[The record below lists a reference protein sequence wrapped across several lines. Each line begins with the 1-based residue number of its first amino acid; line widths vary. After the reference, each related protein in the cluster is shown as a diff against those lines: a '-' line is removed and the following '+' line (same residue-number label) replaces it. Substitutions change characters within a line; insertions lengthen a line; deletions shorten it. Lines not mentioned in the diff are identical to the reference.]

1 MSNTTRRTF
10 LQQGLAA
17 GGLLAVGGR
26 ARAAV
31 SPNEQVSLGMIGL
44 GWRGG
49 QLVEAFNRLPDARI
63 TGICDPDSALVDQ
76 WSKACPQAKTY
87 SDLRN
92 LLDDPGIDAVVVATG
107 NYWHCLAAL
116 WAMEAGKHVY
126 VEKPLSNALWEG
138 QQVVEAA
145 ARHQKICQVG
155 TQQRSSP
162 IQPQIKQLLHEELV
176 LGPLEWVRVNRVGV
190 RASIGKRTTPLVPP
204 STVDYNL
211 WLGPAADVPI
221 YRDKLHYDWHW
232 DWNTGAG
239 EMGNW
244 GVHIVDD
251 VRNNVFLDQVAFP
264 RRVVAAG
271 GRYGW
276 HDAGNTPNVHF
287 AVLDTGSVPVVISLT
302 NLPDQPG
309 GSNPPSCPPPGSGYI
324 AYCEGGRLEGER
336 GRARFFDSA
345 GKLIKEFRGGEGMGK
360 HQQDFLDA
368 IRQNAPEKL
377 TAPVEVGHHS
387 SAWCTFANYAYRT
400 GWDSHDPWETS
411 LPKVL
416 DTLEL
421 AGRVKTAAA
430 QMYRDLVKLA
440 GRHESDKSLGRLKL
454 GPLLTFDDAQGT
466 FVGDHA
472 QVANQ
477 YLRVPGRGEFVLR

>member
-1 MSNTTRRTF
+1 MTSTTRRMF
-10 LQQGLAA
+10 FQQGLAA
-17 GGLLAVGGR
+17 GSLLALGGR
-26 ARAAV
+26 GRAAV

-49 QLVEAFNRLPDARI
+49 QLVEAFNHQPTARI

-76 WSKACPQAKTY
+76 WSKSCPQAQTY
-87 SDLRN
+87 SDLRK
-92 LLDDPGIDAVVVATG
+92 LLDDPGIDAVVIATC
-107 NYWHCLAAL
+107 NHWHCLAAI

-138 QQVVEAA
+138 QQVVQAA
-145 ARHQKICQVG
+145 AKLQKICQVG

-162 IQPQIKQLLHEELV
+162 IQPQIKQLLHEERV
-176 LGPLEWVRVNRVGV
+176 LGAIEWVRVNRHGV
-190 RASIGKRTTPLVPP
+190 RGSIGKRSTPLVPP
-204 STVDYNL
+204 KTVDYNL

-221 YRDKLHYDWHW
+221 YRNNLHYDWHW

-251 VRNNVFLDQVAFP
+251 VRNNVFLDKVAFP

-287 AVLDTGSVPVVISLT
+287 AVLDTGSIPVVISLS

-309 GSNPPSCPPPGSGYI
+309 GKNAAPCPPPGSGYI

-336 GRARFFDSA
+336 GRARFFDSQ
-345 GKLIKEFRGGEGMGK
+345 GKLLQEFRGGEGMGK

-368 IRQNAPEKL
+368 IRDNAPEKL
-377 TAPVEVGHHS
+377 MAPVEVGHHS
-387 SAWCTFANYAYRT
+387 SAWCTFADYAYRA
-400 GWDSHDPWETS
+400 GCDSQGLWETS

-416 DTLEL
+416 STLQL
-421 AGRVKTAAA
+421 AKPVKTAAA
-430 QMYRDLVKLA
+430 QMFRDLVKLA
-440 GRHESDKSLGRLKL
+440 GRHETDKSLSRMPL
-454 GPLLTFDDAQGT
+454 GPLMTFDAEQGA

-472 QVANQ
+472 EVANR
-477 YLRVPGRGEFVLR
+477 YVRVPGRGGVGRR